1 MKRKM
6 IVSATAAVLVL
17 CCAIGGTLAWLTDK
31 TDPVVN
37 TFTVGDVN
45 IALAE
50 TTGTTYKMV
59 PGCTIDKDPTVT
71 VTENSEAC
79 WLFVKADKSED
90 FDAFMTCGMADGWT
104 ALDGEADVFCRKVE
118 SAGTAQE
125 FPVLADDRVA
135 VKDSVTKEQMEALT
149 AESYPTLTF
158 TAYAVQLYKTNGT
171 SFTAAEAWNLV
182 SAGL

>member
-1 MKRKM
+1 M
-6 IVSATAAVLVL
+6 
-17 CCAIGGTLAWLTDK
+17 
-31 TDPVVN
+31 
-37 TFTVGDVN
+37 
-45 IALAE
+45 
-50 TTGTTYKMV
+50 
-59 PGCTIDKDPTVT
+59 
-71 VTENSEAC
+71 
-79 WLFVKADKSED
+79 
-90 FDAFMTCGMADGWT
+90 
-104 ALDGEADVFCRKVE
+104 DGEADVFCRKVE

>member
-1 MKRKM
+1 
-6 IVSATAAVLVL
+6 
-17 CCAIGGTLAWLTDK
+17 
-31 TDPVVN
+31 
-37 TFTVGDVN
+37 
-45 IALAE
+45 
-50 TTGTTYKMV
+50 
-59 PGCTIDKDPTVT
+59 
-71 VTENSEAC
+71 
-79 WLFVKADKSED
+79 
-90 FDAFMTCGMADGWT
+90 MTCGMADGWT

>member
-1 MKRKM
+1 
-6 IVSATAAVLVL
+6 
-17 CCAIGGTLAWLTDK
+17 
-31 TDPVVN
+31 
-37 TFTVGDVN
+37 
-45 IALAE
+45 
-50 TTGTTYKMV
+50 MV